1 MRHLR
6 IPKILRLSFP
16 GKQKLFKVVIKV
28 GRGFNL
34 LSYRTGG
41 RIRVIIT
48 GGTFDKHYD
57 ELEGKLT
64 FNDTHLP
71 DILKDGRCKLP
82 ITLELNQLIDSLHMR
97 EADRKKILDAC
108 RRSVEEHIII
118 THGTDTMVETAL
130 VLGSANLAKTI
141 ILTGAL
147 IPYMLRQSD
156 AAFNFAA
163 SIVAVQL
170 LPNGVYICMNGG
182 IFLWDDVRKNKRK
195 GMFENIKQ

>member
-1 MRHLR
+1 
-6 IPKILRLSFP
+6 
-16 GKQKLFKVVIKV
+16 LFKVVKKV
-28 GRGFNL
+28 GRGINFLNYQ
-34 LSYRTGG
+34 SGS

-82 ITLELNQLIDSLHMR
+82 ITLELNQLIDSLKMR
-97 EADRKKILDAC
+97 EADRVKILGAC
-108 RRSVEEHIII
+108 RRAVEEHLII
-118 THGTDTMVETAL
+118 THGTDTMVETAV
-130 VLGSANLAKTI
+130 VLGRANLAKTI
-141 ILTGAL
+141 ILTGAM

-170 LPNGVYICMNGG
+170 LPNGVYVCMNGS
-182 IFLWDDVRKNKRK
+182 IFPWNDVRKNKRQ
-195 GMFENIKQ
+195 GQFENIK